1 MRDEHTLMLILVFVL
16 GFMVSRIMGDRLVEG
31 SDGGIN
37 YKNEL
42 NECLKKKEECLKKKD
57 IAVIAYNQVIEVMGG
72 KSDGSIS

>member
-1 MRDEHTLMLILVFVL
+1 MKDEHMLMYALVFVL

-42 NECLKKKEECLKKKD
+42 KECLKKKGRMFKKKE
-57 IAVIAYNQVIEVMGG
+57 YC
-72 KSDGSIS
+72 SDSI

>member
-1 MRDEHTLMLILVFVL
+1 MLILVFVL

-42 NECLKKKEECLKKKD
+42 KECLKKKN
-57 IAVIAYNQVIEVMGG
+57 IAVIAYNRVIDSMGG